1 MESLHRLQYRP
12 APPTGSGLQSAKA
25 LLECI
30 MVSRHAEHEC
40 FLAVASRLLE
50 PAGPFLERLC
60 GKPEAW
66 AVPIGGEVTRDDEDI
81 VRNSIREYIGWEEV
95 VQQLK
100 DQPLDETRSALL
112 VAYREIAKKKIPEAV
127 QQAYCI
133 VVAVSDKNEA
143 QAFKVSVDSRPLF
156 QIIKD
161 DARSRIQDTAISAEA
176 MLPGGPYDLWRE
188 GETAHR
194 VKDLVN
200 AFAQR
205 PQLPKMLNRKAILD
219 TLVSGC
225 LDGIFVLRLT
235 RPDKSVKTFWRQT
248 PDDVALK
255 DTGLEVALPEAA
267 TLSDIPMA
275 LLSPQILPG
284 LWKQSAITVKDVVD
298 YFSGGKVIQVPRDG
312 YEEPVVIPKVERS
325 VVEQAIQSAVKEG
338 RLWLTIGPASIFA
351 EEIPVGLLNDDAQLQ
366 RPPDAISPMAL
377 VPDVLSEA
385 WSGGATTALALS
397 VGLSKKAGKTLP
409 WATVKDAIDAALRSR
424 ILERTESSGGWPC
437 DYAYAKTVVLR
448 VPQQQ
453 TPPPSPQ
460 PTPAPRPGVRI
471 AKAELRP
478 NQIQDLADQISEIT
492 RVAAGLD
499 LKFRIE
505 VELDGSGMNATE
517 VIEKLNAMLTS
528 IAKDLKLD

>member
-1 MESLHRLQYRP
+1 M
-12 APPTGSGLQSAKA
+12 
-25 LLECI
+25 
-30 MVSRHAEHEC
+30 
-40 FLAVASRLLE
+40 
-50 PAGPFLERLC
+50 
-60 GKPEAW
+60 
-66 AVPIGGEVTRDDEDI
+66 
-81 VRNSIREYIGWEEV
+81 
-95 VQQLK
+95 
-100 DQPLDETRSALL
+100 
-112 VAYREIAKKKIPEAV
+112 
-127 QQAYCI
+127 
-133 VVAVSDKNEA
+133 
-143 QAFKVSVDSRPLF
+143 
-156 QIIKD
+156 
-161 DARSRIQDTAISAEA
+161 
-176 MLPGGPYDLWRE
+176 
-188 GETAHR
+188 
-194 VKDLVN
+194 KDLVN

-225 LDGIFVLRLT
+225 VDGTFVLRLT

-255 DTGLEVALPEAA
+255 DPGLEVVLPGAA
-267 TLSDIPMA
+267 TLSDIPTA
-275 LLSPQILPG
+275 LLSPQILPR
-284 LWKQSAITVKDVVD
+284 LWNQPAIAVKDVVD

-325 VVEQAIQSAVKEG
+325 VVEQAMQCAVKEG

-385 WSGGATTALALS
+385 WSGSATTALVLS
-397 VGLSKKAGKTLP
+397 VGLSKKAGKALP

-437 DYAYAKTVVLR
+437 DYASAKTVILR

-453 TPPPSPQ
+453 TLPPSPQ
-460 PTPAPRPGVRI
+460 PTPAPRAGVRI
-471 AKAELRP
+471 ARAELRP

-505 VELDGSGMNATE
+505 VELDGSGTNATD